1 MGVNML
7 DFEKEDCEES
17 RLEAYQRKIAERKQ
31 NKAFE
36 VVPYSTRDL
45 SNENEICAEQ
55 ELSVEQLNLK
65 FSVDDKIDSICL
77 IDKEYQDTL
86 KLVKE
91 SEERAQKAKEA
102 ANKASN
108 LSAGFGKKRKAIE
121 ALQNAQKEN
130 SLATEANSQA
140 IYKIAEL
147 QQRLCDAI
155 KALLSLN
162 VRNLAASR
170 SVYRQLELKLK
181 GASEQELSD
190 LAKEEIQKVM
200 TELKNQQDMM
210 LRQEKMSEEINK
222 QNIKIQQQDEE
233 IEKLKITTKK
243 LQEKQ
248 NQQDLDN
255 NETDNDKNGQN
266 EEIKEKKRWFQ
277 KNK

>member
-1 MGVNML
+1 ML

-91 SEERAQKAKEA
+91 SEERAQKPKEA

-121 ALQNAQKEN
+121 AIQNSQKEN
-130 SLATEANSQA
+130 SLAIEANSQA

-181 GASEQELSD
+181 VASEQELSD

>member
-1 MGVNML
+1 M
-7 DFEKEDCEES
+7 
-17 RLEAYQRKIAERKQ
+17 
-31 NKAFE
+31 
-36 VVPYSTRDL
+36 
-45 SNENEICAEQ
+45 
-55 ELSVEQLNLK
+55 
-65 FSVDDKIDSICL
+65 
-77 IDKEYQDTL
+77 
-86 KLVKE
+86 
-91 SEERAQKAKEA
+91 
-102 ANKASN
+102 
-108 LSAGFGKKRKAIE
+108 
-121 ALQNAQKEN
+121 
-130 SLATEANSQA
+130 
-140 IYKIAEL
+140 
-147 QQRLCDAI
+147 
-155 KALLSLN
+155 
-162 VRNLAASR
+162 AASR

-200 TELKNQQDMM
+200 TELKNKQDMM

-233 IEKLKITTKK
+233 IEQLKITTKK

>member
-1 MGVNML
+1 ML

-45 SNENEICAEQ
+45 SNENEICAEK

-86 KLVKE
+86 KLAKE

-102 ANKASN
+102 SNKASN

>member
-233 IEKLKITTKK
+233 IEQLKITTKK

>member
-1 MGVNML
+1 ML

-233 IEKLKITTKK
+233 IEQLKITTKK

-266 EEIKEKKRWFQ
+266 EEIKEKKRCFQ